1 MITISSEFAAATED
15 SAAPG
20 FILARPHRT
29 VTATGVARVFRSA
42 AEATAALRSGQVAHI
57 VGALPFAPGAPA
69 ALWAPVSVR
78 ITESPF
84 PAATEP
90 RAAAPAAESAHAGT
104 VSPADAI
111 STPDRVSEAGIAYGR
126 PRAGMAGTSHE
137 PVRFEFEEAVPSPE
151 THVHR
156 VGAAVRLLADREHP
170 VRKVVLARA
179 VRARSA
185 RQVQPV
191 DILRRLV
198 ETDPLGNGFL
208 VDLSVAGEPYGGRHL
223 IGSSPEVLVR
233 RSGTE
238 VLSHP
243 LAGSARRV
251 PGDAAADRI
260 AARTLLASAKDLTE
274 HRYVVDQVGDV
285 LRGRCESVDI
295 PRNPELTSTPEM
307 WHLGTPI
314 TATVPVTGVSALEL
328 AVALHP
334 TPAVCGTPTAPAAR
348 LIEALEGDRGFYAG
362 AVGWCDATGD
372 GEWMVSIRCA
382 ELSADRHTLLA
393 HAGGGIVAQSDP
405 AAELAETTAKF
416 QRILGPLG
424 ITHHPVAV
432 G

>member
-1 MITISSEFAAATED
+1 MIAISSEFVAATKD

-42 AEATAALRSGQVAHI
+42 AEAAAALRSGQVVHI

-90 RAAAPAAESAHAGT
+90 AVAEPAAE
-104 VSPADAI
+104 PAA
-111 STPDRVSEAGIAYGR
+111 A
-126 PRAGMAGTSHE
+126 E

-179 VRARSA
+179 VRARSV
-185 RQVQPV
+185 RPVQPV

-208 VDLSVAGEPYGGRHL
+208 VDLSAAGEPYGGRHL

-260 AARTLLASAKDLTE
+260 AARTLLGSAKDLTE

-285 LRGRCESVDI
+285 LRDRCETVDI

-314 TATVPVTGVSALEL
+314 TATVPATGPTALEL